1 MDERVTELIDAGDLN
16 GLLRTVDGLSSRKA
30 WEDMLDLADR
40 CDDAIERGK
49 QLWPIIAHIDYRI
62 ALEAPGDYAAS
73 VLESELSRFL
83 LGPLTEVAAS
93 THAWAELAP
102 HVQTPQSLAYVAHER
117 VLRGE
122 VLTSDERVPLDVL
135 ELPLQLMPWE
145 PTYPLAKYRSNHVEV
160 AEAWDPRA
168 PLKEVAP
175 RPDPA
180 VSDEEVVAALLEL
193 VTPWT
198 TESNGAARAVVVAGD
213 ALGAASNLAFS
224 SLRIGALELEE
235 ALQRMAWAAAA
246 GGAHGRRRGAAFGRF
261 AAWYTAAVLCG
272 FEWPVEPAELYEAAR
287 DLEWYRW
294 DEGSSEEGWV
304 LRLAVADRGDGWA
317 AAIGATD
324 LLEETETG

>member
-1 MDERVTELIDAGDLN
+1 MPERVAELIEAGDLN
-16 GLLRTVDGLSSRKA
+16 GLLRAVDGLSSRKA
-30 WEDMLDLADR
+30 WDDMLELADR

-73 VLESELSRFL
+73 VLGSELGRFL

-93 THAWAELAP
+93 THRFEELAP
-102 HVQTPQSLAYVAHER
+102 HVQTPQSMAYVAHER

-122 VLTSDERVPLDVL
+122 DLTGDERVPLDVL
-135 ELPLQLMPWE
+135 ELPLELLGWE
-145 PTYPLAKYRSNHVEV
+145 PTYALANYRSNHVEV

-168 PLKEVAP
+168 SFAEVEP
-175 RPDPA
+175 RPGEVTLD
-180 VSDEEVVAALLEL
+180 DEVEHALLEL

-198 TESNGAARAVVVAGD
+198 TESNGAARAVVVEGD
-213 ALGAASNLAFS
+213 ARGAASTLAFS
-224 SLRIGALELEE
+224 SLRMGRLELEE

-261 AAWYTAAVLCG
+261 AAWYTTAILCG
-272 FEWPVEPAELYEAAR
+272 FEWPVDPGELADAAAG
-287 DLEWYRW
+287 LAWHRW
-294 DEGSSEEGWV
+294 DEGEEEEGWV
-304 LRLAVADRGDGWA
+304 LRLAVADPRDGWA

-324 LLEETETG
+324 LLTEEPAT